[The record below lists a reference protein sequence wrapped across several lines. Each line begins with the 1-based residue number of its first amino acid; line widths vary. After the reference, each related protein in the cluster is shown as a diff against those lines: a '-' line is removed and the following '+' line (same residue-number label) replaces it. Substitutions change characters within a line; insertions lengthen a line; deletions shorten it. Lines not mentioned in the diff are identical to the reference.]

1 MTPLGRGLASLIP
14 HRHQRDADEIIEEI
28 DSEEETVEEQ
38 TDEARKMQVLEELDE
53 QISDEVQDDTNE
65 DEVEE
70 VVENEQP
77 TEKQVTRLSVVE
89 ELEEMDDEPMPMP
102 EKPKV
107 TPLTIDPETGR
118 IVREEVVVANEDEQ
132 IGDEEVVA
140 DEDEATIETQEDI
153 DDGDE
158 DVPETEEKTAVVE
171 EPEEDE
177 PIVEELFEEKK
188 QTPVMDKK
196 IAKTV
201 KKSTTKENKKSS
213 VLSKARNENDEVP
226 TLEPLMERRL
236 LGEKVAYLALGDI
249 GVNPEQPR
257 RSFEEQEL
265 LELMQSLEQHG
276 MLQPMVVMKHDGE
289 PGYQI
294 IAGERRFRA
303 AKQLGWKEVPC
314 VVRGGVSGSK
324 NRLELALTENVQ
336 RENLNPIEEALGY
349 KRLNAEYGMS
359 HEEIGERVGK
369 SRVAITNA
377 IRVLQLPTEI
387 QRGISEGKISMGHA
401 RAILMVP
408 DEGKQLRFYQHV
420 VDEGLTVR
428 KTEIRARNIQ
438 RSMNISDPMR
448 RRVQPDR
455 SMFAQKYDGQL
466 QNRYGFNARVKF
478 NVQRNRFEVVFYAHS
493 ESECKDLVEM
503 LLGEKIVP
511 ENVDSD
517 VMEDRA

>member
-14 HRHQRDADEIIEEI
+14 RRHRRDADEIIQEI
-28 DSEEETVEEQ
+28 DNEEVVVEEE

-53 QISDEVQDDTNE
+53 RISDEME
-65 DEVEE
+65 EEVEKE
-70 VVENEQP
+70 EAIEQP
-77 TEKQVTRLSVVE
+77 EPIEKRTTRLSVVE
-89 ELEEMDDEPMPMP
+89 ELEELDDEPMPMP

-118 IVREEVVVANEDEQ
+118 IVREEVVVA
-132 IGDEEVVA
+132 EE
-140 DEDEATIETQEDI
+140 EDEAIDEAEADEKTIVDVEEETEDGAEDLLEVPEEEVETQE
-153 DDGDE
+153 
-158 DVPETEEKTAVVE
+158 PEESLPSTEEAGEEEEVKEQTAA
-171 EPEEDE
+171 
-177 PIVEELFEEKK
+177 KK
-188 QTPVMDKK
+188 KLVK
-196 IAKTV
+196 AV
-201 KKSTTKENKKSS
+201 KKSVKKSS
-213 VLSKARNENDEVP
+213 QATVLGKARSEQDELP
-226 TLEPLMERRL
+226 ALEPLMERRL
-236 LGEKVAYLALGDI
+236 LGEKVEYLALGDI
-249 GVNPEQPR
+249 EVNPEQPR

-276 MLQPMVVMKHDGE
+276 MLQPMVVMKKDDGI
-289 PGYQI
+289 GYQI
-294 IAGERRFRA
+294 IAGERRYRA
-303 AKQLGWKEVPC
+303 AKQLGWEDAPC
-314 VVRGGVSGSK
+314 VVRGGVSGNK

-387 QRGISEGKISMGHA
+387 QRGISDGKISMGHA

-408 DEGKQLRFYQHV
+408 DQGKQLRFYQHV

-448 RRVQPDR
+448 RRAQPDR
-455 SMFAQKYDGQL
+455 SMFAHKYDGQL

-493 ESECKDLVEM
+493 ENECKDLVEM
-503 LLGEKIVP
+503 LLGKKVVP

-517 VMEDRA
+517 VMDD